1 MRIASRKSNDGIKP
15 HVLVDSGPLIA
26 LFDRDDAHHQK
37 VMKFMKTFRG
47 SLVTTWPV
55 LTEVMY
61 MLDFH
66 PQVPVDF
73 LRWVD
78 DGGVI
83 LYQLETEHLARIR
96 ELHET
101 YRDLPSDL
109 ADVSLIAASEFAGI
123 DKILSIDS
131 DFSVYRTIKG
141 LHLENVLL
149 TQRP

>member
-1 MRIASRKSNDGIKP
+1 MQESMP
-15 HVLVDSGPLIA
+15 QVLVDSGPLIA
-26 LFDRDDAHHQK
+26 LFDRDDAHHQTILRFL
-37 VMKFMKTFRG
+37 MDFRG

-73 LRWVD
+73 LRWVE
-78 DGGVI
+78 DGGVT
-83 LYQLETEHLARIR
+83 LFQLESLHVARMR
-96 ELHET
+96 ELLEK

-109 ADVSLIAASEFAGI
+109 ADVSLLIASEVSGV

-141 LHLENVLL
+141 RHLQNVLWNKQV
-149 TQRP
+149 TVRKR